1 MGKWMVR
8 QVGLHRSSHVRWM
21 IQVPRLYDAHRR
33 GGLIASFGA
42 LLRNFF
48 DPLFAVTLDPASD
61 PDLHALLTMVSGVDL
76 VDDESLMAP
85 PPESGLG
92 SMPPPEA
99 WAAERGPPYVY
110 WCWYFATNLAVLNRL
125 RAERGLTQFSFR
137 PHCGEAGDPDH
148 LAAAFLTAEGINHGI
163 NLKAVPALQYLYYL
177 AQVGLAMS
185 PVSNG
190 RLFLE
195 MDKNPFPRFFERGLN
210 VSLSTD
216 DPLMLHYTNNP
227 LLEEYAVA
235 SQVYRLDA
243 IDLSEL
249 ARNSVLQSGFEF
261 PFKARWL
268 GAEYARPGPMGNK
281 IEQTNV
287 PYTRLQYRLE
297 VLREELQLLGVAHA
311 LDAGAEPPKKREV
324 KTRIGVVGR

>member
-1 MGKWMVR
+1 MTT
-8 QVGLHRSSHVRWM
+8 QVGLEKSSHVRWM
-21 IQVPRLYDAHRR
+21 IQVPRLFNKYVSQDPSKAV
-33 GGLIASFGA
+33 LANFGQ

-48 DPLFAVTLDPASD
+48 EPLFRVTLDPASS
-61 PDLHALLTMVSGVDL
+61 PDLHAFLTLVSGIDL

-85 PPESGLG
+85 PPESALKE
-92 SMPPPEA
+92 MPAPDEWKGPENPPFM
-99 WAAERGPPYVY
+99 Y
-110 WCWYFATNLAVLNRL
+110 WCWYFSTNLAVLNKL
-125 RAERGLTQFSFR
+125 RGERGLTQLSFR
-137 PHCGEAGDPDH
+137 PHCGEAGDPNH

-177 AQVGLAMS
+177 TQIGLAMS

-190 RLFLE
+190 RLFME
-195 MDKNPFPRFFERGLN
+195 IQKNPFLRFFECGMN

-216 DPLMLHYTNNP
+216 DPLMLHYTRNP

-243 IDLSEL
+243 VDLAEL
-249 ARNSVLQSGFEF
+249 ARNSVLQSGFEY

-268 GAEYARPGPMGNK
+268 GEDFAWPGPQGSK
-281 IEQTNV
+281 IEQNNV

-297 VLREELQLLGVAHA
+297 VLREELLLLGVREDKAPA
-311 LDAGAEPPKKREV
+311 VKDNLKAKNVRFVAG
-324 KTRIGVVGR
+324 GL